1 MAEISAL
8 QVKELRE
15 KTGAGMMDCRKAL
28 VDTNGNMENAVDILR
43 KSGAAKAEKKASR
56 TVKEGIISSCIS
68 GNKGTLVEV
77 LCETDFVA
85 KNEKFRE
92 FVKGIASNTANI
104 PGDGDVIA
112 KVVEKEK
119 EALTQNIAVT
129 GENMQIR
136 RAVKWESKGTC
147 AMYLHMGGKIGV
159 MIDVEGNISNTA
171 ALNDICMHIAAFK
184 PQYLNPESIPAD
196 IITKEKEIAAAQLG
210 DKPAAMLEK
219 ILLGKI
225 NKWYTE
231 VCLTKQP
238 WLRDDKQSVEKANPG
253 VVIKRFLRWEVGEEI

>member
-28 VDTNGNMENAVDILR
+28 IDANGNMENAVDILR

-68 GNKGTLVEV
+68 GTKGTLVEV

-92 FVKGIASNTANI
+92 FVKGIANNTINI
-104 PGDGDVIA
+104 PGDGDILA

-159 MIDVEGNISNTA
+159 MIDVEGNISNTSS
-171 ALNDICMHIAAFK
+171 LNDICMHIAAFR
-184 PQYLNPESIPAD
+184 PQYLNPESIPAG
-196 IITKEKEIAAAQLG
+196 IIAKEKEIAAAQLG

-231 VCLTKQP
+231 VCLTRQP

>member
-1 MAEISAL
+1 MAEITAL

-28 VDTNGNMENAVDILR
+28 MDSNGDMDKAVELLR
-43 KSGAAKAEKKASR
+43 KSGIAKAEKKASR
-56 TVKEGIISSCIS
+56 TTKEGLIASCIS
-68 GNKGTLVEV
+68 GNKGCLVEV

-92 FVKGIASNTANI
+92 FVKVIANNTINV
-104 PGDGDVIA
+104 PGDGDIIA
-112 KVVEKEK
+112 KVLEKEK
-119 EALTQNIAVT
+119 DALTQNIAVT

-136 RAVKWESKGTC
+136 RAVKWESKGAC
-147 AMYLHMGGKIGV
+147 AIYLHMGGKIGV
-159 MIDVEGNISNTA
+159 MIDAEGSTSNQA

-196 IITKEKEIAAAQLG
+196 VIAKEKEIAAAQLG

-219 ILLGKI
+219 ILAGKI
-225 NKWYTE
+225 SKWHTE

-238 WLRDDKQSVEKANPG
+238 WLRDDKVSVEKANPG
-253 VVIKRFLRWEVGEEI
+253 VVVKRFIRWEVGEEI

>member
-1 MAEISAL
+1 
-8 QVKELRE
+8 
-15 KTGAGMMDCRKAL
+15 MMDCRKAL
-28 VDTNGNMENAVDILR
+28 IDADGNIDKAVEILR

-68 GNKGTLVEV
+68 GNKGCLVEV

-92 FVKGIASNTANI
+92 FVKGIANNTI
-104 PGDGDVIA
+104 SIDGDGDVLA

-119 EALTQNIAVT
+119 ESLTQNIAVT

-136 RAVKWESKGTC
+136 RAIKWDSKGAC
-147 AMYLHMGGKIGV
+147 AIYLHMGGKIGV
-159 MIDVEGNISNTA
+159 MIDAEGTISNPA

-196 IITKEKEIAAAQLG
+196 VIAKEKEIAAAQLG

-219 ILLGKI
+219 ILTGKI
-225 NKWYTE
+225 SKWYTE

-238 WLRDDKQSVEKANPG
+238 WLRDDKVSVEKANAG

>member
-28 VDTNGNMENAVDILR
+28 VDSNGDMEKAVDILR
-43 KSGAAKAEKKASR
+43 KSGAAKAEKRASK
-56 TVKEGIISSCIS
+56 TVKEGIIASCIS
-68 GNKGTLVEV
+68 GSNGTLVEV

-92 FVKGIASNTANI
+92 FVKVIANNTITI

-112 KVVEKEK
+112 KVLEKEK
-119 EALTQNIAVT
+119 DALTQNIAVT

-136 RAVKWESKGTC
+136 RAVKWESKGAC
-147 AMYLHMGGKIGV
+147 AIYLHMGGKIGV
-159 MIDVEGNISNTA
+159 MIDAEGNTANQA

-196 IITKEKEIAAAQLG
+196 VIAKEKEIAAAQLG

-219 ILLGKI
+219 ILAGKI

-238 WLRDDKQSVEKANPG
+238 WLRDDKTSVEKANAG
-253 VVIKRFLRWEVGEEI
+253 VVIKRYIRWEVGEAI